1 MVWRDIGPGYWAP
14 VGVWLIRETVRE
26 ALKGKGRKFDSM
38 NEAVR
43 FISSRVSSPG
53 ELEKSWFVNRG
64 IQTRI
69 DSF

>member
-14 VGVWLIRETVRE
+14 VGVWLIRETVRD
-26 ALKGKGRKFDSM
+26 ALKGKGRKFDSVD
-38 NEAVR
+38 EAVR
-43 FISSRVSSPG
+43 FISSRVSSPE
-53 ELEKSWFVNRG
+53 ELGKSWFVNRG